1 MRNYVFLELFLADGK
16 TSAVYVETHGD
27 FVCRIYGDNI
37 QDAARKIILTFPKET
52 IMFVDTSFLGTCLTE
67 KISRHF
73 TVYGVHPKRIEV
85 VE

>member
-16 TSAVYVETHGD
+16 TGAVYAEAHGD

-37 QDAARKIILTFPKET
+37 QDLARKIILTFPKET
-52 IMFVDTSFLGTCLTE
+52 IMFVDISFLGTCLIE